1 MRRGRRL
8 VGGRP
13 ALVEGLPE
21 AAILLL
27 LRERPSYGYDLAVAL
42 RARGLI
48 GQPLPPARVYEALRR
63 LERDGAVQSNTEPS
77 PSGPER
83 RRYMLTTAGE
93 HRLGRWVEALRWA
106 GRSVDTFMT
115 IFESQRKEV
124 SEMAHGCGCGGGCG
138 CRQNWEPLRSEVRTD
153 VRPQD
158 EERGPETLEERVERL
173 EAELQRLRAH
183 A

>member
-1 MRRGRRL
+1 MRRGRGL

-27 LRERPSYGYDLAVAL
+27 LRERSTYGYDLALAL

-48 GQPLPPARVYEALRR
+48 AQPLPPARVYEALRR
-63 LERDGAVQSNTEPS
+63 LELDGAVQATVEPS

-83 RRYMLTTAGE
+83 RRYALTPVGE
-93 HRLGRWVEALRWA
+93 HRLGRWVEALRLA
-106 GRSVDTFMT
+106 TRGVDTLLA

-124 SEMAHGCGCGGGCG
+124 HDMLGCGCGAGCG
-138 CRQNWEPLRSEVRTD
+138 CRQNFEPVGAEVRTD
-153 VRPQD
+153 VRPED
-158 EERGPETLEERVERL
+158 EKPRPETLEERVERL
-173 EAELQRLRAH
+173 EAELQRLRVAR